1 MSKSEIGENTS
12 EIMAAGAVLYRVNQD
27 EFEIAL
33 IHRPRYDDWSFP
45 KGKIEFGESFLA
57 TARREVLEETG
68 YAAKFG
74 PLIAE
79 IQYLAE
85 GVPKRVKYWA
95 AHAISEPKSIAD
107 IEEVDLLEW
116 HSLKSAKAKLTHEE
130 DRKVLKLFKDMSPG
144 IDKNSTLIL
153 LRHAKALKRVEWIG
167 DDGDRPLDNRGQIQ
181 SEKFRSI
188 YEAYGIDEI
197 FSSDAY
203 RCLETVKPL
212 GRDLGITVGIASD
225 ISEYQY
231 SRDKEKPLK
240 FAKKFLK
247 ASKDSETPKTVLL
260 CSHNPVLPKILKE
273 LAGSMAFDEIDRG
286 LEPGDGWILF
296 HRDGKVRAINF
307 ISAP

>member
-27 EFEIAL
+27 EFEIGL

-74 PLIAE
+74 PLVAE

-95 AHAISEPKSIAD
+95 AQAISEAEPIAD
-107 IEEVDLLEW
+107 PEEVDQFEW

-167 DDGDRPLDNRGQIQ
+167 DDELV
-181 SEKFRSI
+181 E
-188 YEAYGIDEI
+188 
-197 FSSDAY
+197 
-203 RCLETVKPL
+203 V
-212 GRDLGITVGIASD
+212 
-225 ISEYQY
+225 
-231 SRDKEKPLK
+231 
-240 FAKKFLK
+240 
-247 ASKDSETPKTVLL
+247 TPK
-260 CSHNPVLPKILKE
+260 SIRIRK
-273 LAGSMAFDEIDRG
+273 RG
-286 LEPGDGWILF
+286 LSIEERRKTSKKG
-296 HRDGKVRAINF
+296 
-307 ISAP
+307 

>member
-12 EIMAAGAVLYRVNQD
+12 DIMAAGAVLYRVNQD

-85 GVPKRVKYWA
+85 GAPKRVKYWA

-144 IDKNSTLIL
+144 IDKNCTLIL

-273 LAGSMAFDEIDRG
+273 LAGAMAVDEIDRG

>member
-1 MSKSEIGENTS
+1 MSKSEFDVNIS
-12 EIMAAGAVLYRVNQD
+12 EIMAAGAVLYRVVEN
-27 EFEIAL
+27 EIEIGL

-57 TARREVLEETG
+57 AARREVLEETG

-95 AHAISEPKSIAD
+95 AQAISEAKPITD
-107 IEEVDLLEW
+107 LQEVDEFEW
-116 HSLKSAKAKLTHEE
+116 HTLKSAKAKLTHEE
-130 DRKVLKLFKDMSPG
+130 DRKVLKMFKEISP
-144 IDKNSTLIL
+144 DLDQNSTLIL

-181 SEKFRSI
+181 SEKFKSI

-203 RCLETVKPL
+203 RCLETVRPI

-273 LAGSMAFDEIDRG
+273 LAGGMAADEIDLG
-286 LEPGDGWILF
+286 LEPGDGWVLF

>member
-181 SEKFRSI
+181 SEKFKSI

-212 GRDLGITVGIASD
+212 GRDLGINVGIASD

-247 ASKDSETPKTVLL
+247 ASKEGESNKTVLL

-307 ISAP
+307 IPAP

>member
-74 PLIAE
+74 PLVAE

-95 AHAISEPKSIAD
+95 AQAISEAKSIAD
-107 IEEVDLLEW
+107 LEEVDQFEW

-167 DDGDRPLDNRGQIQ
+167 DDELV
-181 SEKFRSI
+181 E
-188 YEAYGIDEI
+188 
-197 FSSDAY
+197 
-203 RCLETVKPL
+203 V
-212 GRDLGITVGIASD
+212 
-225 ISEYQY
+225 
-231 SRDKEKPLK
+231 
-240 FAKKFLK
+240 
-247 ASKDSETPKTVLL
+247 TPK
-260 CSHNPVLPKILKE
+260 SIRIRK
-273 LAGSMAFDEIDRG
+273 RG
-286 LEPGDGWILF
+286 LSIEERRKSSKKG
-296 HRDGKVRAINF
+296 
-307 ISAP
+307 

>member
-144 IDKNSTLIL
+144 IDKNCTLIL

-212 GRDLGITVGIASD
+212 GRDLGINVGIASD

-247 ASKDSETPKTVLL
+247 ASKEGESNKTVLL

-307 ISAP
+307 IPAP

>member
-144 IDKNSTLIL
+144 IDKNCTLIL

-247 ASKDSETPKTVLL
+247 ASKEGESNKTVLL

>member
-212 GRDLGITVGIASD
+212 GRDLGINVGIASD

-247 ASKDSETPKTVLL
+247 ASKEGESNKTVLL

-307 ISAP
+307 IPAP

>member
-1 MSKSEIGENTS
+1 MQE
-12 EIMAAGAVLYRVNQD
+12 VD
-27 EFEIAL
+27 EF
-33 IHRPRYDDWSFP
+33 
-45 KGKIEFGESFLA
+45 
-57 TARREVLEETG
+57 
-68 YAAKFG
+68 
-74 PLIAE
+74 
-79 IQYLAE
+79 
-85 GVPKRVKYWA
+85 
-95 AHAISEPKSIAD
+95 
-107 IEEVDLLEW
+107 EW

-130 DRKVLKLFKDMSPG
+130 DRKVLKLFKEISPG
-144 IDKNSTLIL
+144 IDQNSTLIL

-188 YEAYGIDEI
+188 YEAYEIDEI

-273 LAGSMAFDEIDRG
+273 LAGAMAVDEIDRG
-286 LEPGDGWILF
+286 LEPGDGWVLF

>member
-144 IDKNSTLIL
+144 IDKNCTLIL

>member
-144 IDKNSTLIL
+144 IDKNCTLIL

-188 YEAYGIDEI
+188 YAAYGIDEI

-273 LAGSMAFDEIDRG
+273 LAGAMAVDEIDRG

-307 ISAP
+307 IPAP

>member
-1 MSKSEIGENTS
+1 MSKSEFDVNTS
-12 EIMAAGAVLYRVNQD
+12 EIMAAGAALYRINQD
-27 EFEIAL
+27 EIEIGL

-57 TARREVLEETG
+57 AAHREVLEETG
-68 YAAKFG
+68 YEAKFG

-95 AHAISEPKSIAD
+95 AQAISAAKPITD
-107 IEEVDLLEW
+107 LQEVDKFEW
-116 HSLKSAKAKLTHEE
+116 HSIKSAKSKFTHEE
-130 DRKVLKLFKDMSPG
+130 YRKVLKLFKEISPG
-144 IDKNSTLIL
+144 IDQNSTLIL

-167 DDGDRPLDNRGQIQ
+167 DDGDRPLDNSGQVQ

-188 YEAYGIDEI
+188 YEAYEIDEI

-212 GRDLGITVGIASD
+212 GRDLGIAVGIASD

-273 LAGSMAFDEIDRG
+273 LAGAMAVDEIDRG
-286 LEPGDGWILF
+286 LEPGDGWVLF

-307 ISAP
+307 IQAP

>member
-1 MSKSEIGENTS
+1 MSKSEIDENTS

-212 GRDLGITVGIASD
+212 GRDLGINVGIASD

-247 ASKDSETPKTVLL
+247 ASKEGESNKTVLL

-307 ISAP
+307 IPAP

>member
-130 DRKVLKLFKDMSPG
+130 DRKVLKIFKDMSPG

-181 SEKFRSI
+181 SEKFKSI

-212 GRDLGITVGIASD
+212 GRDLGINVGIASD

-231 SRDKEKPLK
+231 SRDKDKPLK

-247 ASKDSETPKTVLL
+247 GSKEGESNKTVLL

>member
-144 IDKNSTLIL
+144 IDKNCTLIL

-247 ASKDSETPKTVLL
+247 ASKEGESNKTVLL

-307 ISAP
+307 IPAP

>member
-1 MSKSEIGENTS
+1 MNFNFKEIFTAFMVLFAVIDIIGNIPIIIDLRKKS
-12 EIMAAGAVLYRVNQD
+12 
-27 EFEIAL
+27 
-33 IHRPRYDDWSFP
+33 
-45 KGKIEFGESFLA
+45 
-57 TARREVLEETG
+57 
-68 YAAKFG
+68 
-74 PLIAE
+74 
-79 IQYLAE
+79 
-85 GVPKRVKYWA
+85 
-95 AHAISEPKSIAD
+95 
-107 IEEVDLLEW
+107 
-116 HSLKSAKAKLTHEE
+116 
-130 DRKVLKLFKDMSPG
+130 
-144 IDKNSTLIL
+144 
-153 LRHAKALKRVEWIG
+153 
-167 DDGDRPLDNRGQIQ
+167 GQIQ

-188 YEAYGIDEI
+188 YEAYEIDEI

-212 GRDLGITVGIASD
+212 GRDLGLTVGIASD

-273 LAGSMAFDEIDRG
+273 LAGAMAVDEIDRG
-286 LEPGDGWILF
+286 LEPGDGWVLF

>member
-1 MSKSEIGENTS
+1 MSKSEFDVNTF
-12 EIMAAGAVLYRVNQD
+12 EIMAAGAVLYRINQD

-68 YAAKFG
+68 YAARFG

-144 IDKNSTLIL
+144 IDKNCTLIL

-273 LAGSMAFDEIDRG
+273 LAGAMAVDEIDRG

>member
-1 MSKSEIGENTS
+1 MSKSEFDVNTS
-12 EIMAAGAVLYRVNQD
+12 EIMAAGAVLYRVI
-27 EFEIAL
+27 EAEIEIGL

-57 TARREVLEETG
+57 AARREVLEETG

-95 AHAISEPKSIAD
+95 AQAISEAKPISD
-107 IEEVDLLEW
+107 LQEVDVFEW
-116 HSLKSAKAKLTHEE
+116 NSLKSAKSKLTHEE
-130 DRKVLKLFKDMSPG
+130 DRKVLKLFKEISPG
-144 IDKNSTLIL
+144 IDQNSTLIL

-247 ASKDSETPKTVLL
+247 ASKDSAAAKTVLL

-273 LAGSMAFDEIDRG
+273 LAGAMASDEIDIG
-286 LEPGDGWILF
+286 LEPGDGWVLF
-296 HRDGKVRAINF
+296 HRDGKVQAINF
-307 ISAP
+307 IKAP

>member
-212 GRDLGITVGIASD
+212 GRDLGINVGIASD

-247 ASKDSETPKTVLL
+247 ASKEGESNKTVLL

-286 LEPGDGWILF
+286 LEPGDGWVLF

>member
-1 MSKSEIGENTS
+1 MSKSEFDVNTS
-12 EIMAAGAVLYRVNQD
+12 EIMAAGAVLYRINQD
-27 EFEIAL
+27 EIEICL

-57 TARREVLEETG
+57 AAHREVLEETG
-68 YAAKFG
+68 YEAKFG

-95 AHAISEPKSIAD
+95 AQAISAAKPITD
-107 IEEVDLLEW
+107 LQEVDKFEW
-116 HSLKSAKAKLTHEE
+116 HSIKSAKSKLTHEE
-130 DRKVLKLFKDMSPG
+130 DRKVLKLFKEISPG
-144 IDKNSTLIL
+144 IDQNSTLIL
-153 LRHAKALKRVEWIG
+153 LRHAKALKRVECIG
-167 DDGDRPLDNRGQIQ
+167 DDGDRPLDNRGQVQ

-188 YEAYGIDEI
+188 YEAYEIDEI

-212 GRDLGITVGIASD
+212 GRDLGIAVGIASD

-273 LAGSMAFDEIDRG
+273 LAGAMAVDEIDRG
-286 LEPGDGWILF
+286 LEPGDGWVLF

-307 ISAP
+307 IQAP

>member
-57 TARREVLEETG
+57 AARREVLEETG

-144 IDKNSTLIL
+144 IDKNCTLIL

-188 YEAYGIDEI
+188 YAAYGIDEI

-273 LAGSMAFDEIDRG
+273 LAGAMAVDEIDRG

-307 ISAP
+307 IPAP

>member
-1 MSKSEIGENTS
+1 MSKSEFDVNTS
-12 EIMAAGAVLYRVNQD
+12 EIMAAGAVLYRINQ
-27 EFEIAL
+27 EEIEIGL

-57 TARREVLEETG
+57 AAHREVLEETG

-95 AHAISEPKSIAD
+95 AQAISAAKPITD
-107 IEEVDLLEW
+107 LQEVDEFEW
-116 HSLKSAKAKLTHEE
+116 HSLKSAKSKLTHEE
-130 DRKVLKLFKDMSPG
+130 DRKVLKLFKEISQG
-144 IDKNSTLIL
+144 IDQNSTLIL

-188 YEAYGIDEI
+188 YEAYEIGEI

-273 LAGSMAFDEIDRG
+273 LAGAMAVDEIDRG
-286 LEPGDGWILF
+286 LEPGDGWVLF

>member
-1 MSKSEIGENTS
+1 MSESEFDVNTS
-12 EIMAAGAVLYRVNQD
+12 EIMAAGAILYRVIED
-27 EFEIAL
+27 EIEIGL

-45 KGKIEFGESFLA
+45 KGKIEFGESSLA
-57 TARREVLEETG
+57 AARREVIEETG

-85 GVPKRVKYWA
+85 GVPKRVKYWSA
-95 AHAISEPKSIAD
+95 QAISEAKPITD
-107 IEEVDLLEW
+107 LQEVDKFEW
-116 HSLKSAKAKLTHEE
+116 HSLKSAKTKLTHEE
-130 DRKVLKLFKDMSPG
+130 DRKVLKLFKDIIPG
-144 IDKNSTLIL
+144 IDQNSTLIL

-167 DDGDRPLDNRGQIQ
+167 DDGDRPLDNRGQVQ
-181 SEKFRSI
+181 SEKFRVI
-188 YEAYGIDEI
+188 YEAYEIDEI

-212 GRDLGITVGIASD
+212 ARDLGLTVGISSD

-247 ASKDSETPKTVLL
+247 ASKDSGTPKTVLI

-273 LAGSMAFDEIDRG
+273 LAGGMAVDEIDRG
-286 LEPGDGWILF
+286 LEPGDGWVLF
-296 HRDGKVRAINF
+296 HRDGKVRAISF
-307 ISAP
+307 IQAP

>member
-1 MSKSEIGENTS
+1 MSKSEMDENTS

-212 GRDLGITVGIASD
+212 GRDLGINVGIASD

-247 ASKDSETPKTVLL
+247 ASKEGESNKTVLL

-307 ISAP
+307 IPAP

>member
-144 IDKNSTLIL
+144 IDKNCTLIL

-247 ASKDSETPKTVLL
+247 ASKDSETPKTVLI

-273 LAGSMAFDEIDRG
+273 LAGAMAVDEIDRG

>member
-1 MSKSEIGENTS
+1 MSKSEFDVNTS
-12 EIMAAGAVLYRVNQD
+12 EIMAAGAVLYRINHD
-27 EFEIAL
+27 EIEIGL

-57 TARREVLEETG
+57 AAYREVLEETG

-95 AHAISEPKSIAD
+95 AQAISAAKPITD
-107 IEEVDLLEW
+107 LQEVDEFEW
-116 HSLKSAKAKLTHEE
+116 HSLKSAKSKLTHEE
-130 DRKVLKLFKDMSPG
+130 DRKVLKMFKEISPG
-144 IDKNSTLIL
+144 IDQNSTLIL

-188 YEAYGIDEI
+188 YEAFEIDEI

-273 LAGSMAFDEIDRG
+273 LAGAMAVDEIDRG
-286 LEPGDGWILF
+286 LEPGDGWVLF

>member
-95 AHAISEPKSIAD
+95 AHAISEPKSISD

-144 IDKNSTLIL
+144 IDKNCTLIL

-273 LAGSMAFDEIDRG
+273 LAGAMAVDEIDRG

>member
-1 MSKSEIGENTS
+1 MSKSEFDVNTS
-12 EIMAAGAVLYRVNQD
+12 EIMAAGAVLYRINQD
-27 EFEIAL
+27 EIEIGL

-45 KGKIEFGESFLA
+45 KGKIESGEPFL
-57 TARREVLEETG
+57 TAAHREVLEETG

-95 AHAISEPKSIAD
+95 AQAISAAKPITD
-107 IEEVDLLEW
+107 LQEVDEFEW
-116 HSLKSAKAKLTHEE
+116 HSLKSAKSKLTHEE
-130 DRKVLKLFKDMSPG
+130 DRKVLKLFKEISPG
-144 IDKNSTLIL
+144 IDQNSTLIL

-188 YEAYGIDEI
+188 YEAYKIDEI

-273 LAGSMAFDEIDRG
+273 LAGAIAVDEIDRG
-286 LEPGDGWILF
+286 LGPGDGWVLF

>member
-1 MSKSEIGENTS
+1 MSKSEFDVNTS
-12 EIMAAGAVLYRVNQD
+12 EIMAAGAVLYRINQ
-27 EFEIAL
+27 EEIEIGL

-57 TARREVLEETG
+57 AAHRELLEETG
-68 YAAKFG
+68 HAAKFG

-95 AHAISEPKSIAD
+95 AQAISEAKPITD
-107 IEEVDLLEW
+107 LQEVDEFEW

-130 DRKVLKLFKDMSPG
+130 DRKVLKMFKEISP
-144 IDKNSTLIL
+144 DLEQNSTLIL

-188 YEAYGIDEI
+188 YEPYEIDEI

-273 LAGSMAFDEIDRG
+273 LAGAMAVDEIDRG
-286 LEPGDGWILF
+286 LEPGDGWVLF
-296 HRDGKVRAINF
+296 HREGKVRAINF

>member
-1 MSKSEIGENTS
+1 MSKSEFDVNTS
-12 EIMAAGAVLYRVNQD
+12 EIMAAGAVLYQINQD
-27 EFEIAL
+27 EIEIGL

-57 TARREVLEETG
+57 AARREVLEETG

-95 AHAISEPKSIAD
+95 AQAISAAKPITD
-107 IEEVDLLEW
+107 LQEVDEFEW
-116 HSLKSAKAKLTHEE
+116 HSLKNAKSKLTHEE
-130 DRKVLKLFKDMSPG
+130 DRKVLKLFKEISPG
-144 IDKNSTLIL
+144 IEQNSTLIL

-188 YEAYGIDEI
+188 YEVYEIDEI

-212 GRDLGITVGIASD
+212 GRDLGLTVGIASD

-273 LAGSMAFDEIDRG
+273 LAGAMAVDEIDRG
-286 LEPGDGWILF
+286 LEPGDGWVLF

>member
-1 MSKSEIGENTS
+1 MSKSEFDVNIS
-12 EIMAAGAVLYRVNQD
+12 EIMAAGAVLYRVVEN
-27 EFEIAL
+27 EIEIGL

-57 TARREVLEETG
+57 AARREVLEETG

-95 AHAISEPKSIAD
+95 AQAISEAKPITD
-107 IEEVDLLEW
+107 LQEVDEFEW
-116 HSLKSAKAKLTHEE
+116 HTLKSAKAKLTHEE
-130 DRKVLKLFKDMSPG
+130 DRKVLKMFKEISP
-144 IDKNSTLIL
+144 DLDQNSTLIL

-181 SEKFRSI
+181 SEKFKSI

-203 RCLETVKPL
+203 RCLETVRPI

-247 ASKDSETPKTVLL
+247 ASKESETPKTVLL

-273 LAGSMAFDEIDRG
+273 LAGGMAADEIDLG
-286 LEPGDGWILF
+286 LEPGDGWVLF

>member
-1 MSKSEIGENTS
+1 MSKSEFDVSTS
-12 EIMAAGAVLYRVNQD
+12 EIMAAGAVLYRVIED
-27 EFEIAL
+27 EIEIGL

-45 KGKIEFGESFLA
+45 KGKIEFGESSLA
-57 TARREVLEETG
+57 AARREVLEETG
-68 YAAKFG
+68 YGAKFG

-85 GVPKRVKYWA
+85 GVPKRVKYWSA
-95 AHAISEPKSIAD
+95 QAISEAKPITD
-107 IEEVDLLEW
+107 LQEVDKFEW
-116 HSLKSAKAKLTHEE
+116 HSLKSAKTKLTHEE
-130 DRKVLKLFKDMSPG
+130 DRKVLKLFKDISPG
-144 IDKNSTLIL
+144 IDQNSTLIL

-167 DDGDRPLDNRGQIQ
+167 DDGDRPLDNRGQVQ
-181 SEKFRSI
+181 SEKFRVI
-188 YEAYGIDEI
+188 YEAYEIDEI

-212 GRDLGITVGIASD
+212 ARDLGLNVGISSD

-231 SRDKEKPLK
+231 SRDREKPLK

-273 LAGSMAFDEIDRG
+273 LAGGMAVDEIDRG
-286 LEPGDGWILF
+286 LEPGDGWVLF

-307 ISAP
+307 IQAP

>member
-1 MSKSEIGENTS
+1 MSKSEFDVNTS
-12 EIMAAGAVLYRVNQD
+12 EIMAAGAVLYQINQD
-27 EFEIAL
+27 EIEIGL

-57 TARREVLEETG
+57 AARREVLEETG

-95 AHAISEPKSIAD
+95 AQAISAAKPITD
-107 IEEVDLLEW
+107 LQEVDEFEW
-116 HSLKSAKAKLTHEE
+116 HSLKNAKSKLTHEE
-130 DRKVLKLFKDMSPG
+130 DRKVLKLFKEISPG
-144 IDKNSTLIL
+144 IEQNSTLIL

-188 YEAYGIDEI
+188 YEAYEIDEI

-212 GRDLGITVGIASD
+212 GRDLGLTVGIASD

-273 LAGSMAFDEIDRG
+273 LAGAMAVDEIDRG
-286 LEPGDGWILF
+286 LEPGDGWVLF

>member
-212 GRDLGITVGIASD
+212 GRDLGIIVGIASD

>member
-1 MSKSEIGENTS
+1 MSKSEFDVNTS
-12 EIMAAGAVLYRVNQD
+12 EIMAAGAVLYRINQD
-27 EFEIAL
+27 EIEIGL

-57 TARREVLEETG
+57 AAHREVFEETG

-95 AHAISEPKSIAD
+95 AHAISAAKPITD
-107 IEEVDLLEW
+107 LQEVDEFEW

-130 DRKVLKLFKDMSPG
+130 DRKVLKMFKEISPG
-144 IDKNSTLIL
+144 IDQNSTLIL

-188 YEAYGIDEI
+188 YEAYEIDEI

-212 GRDLGITVGIASD
+212 GRDLGIAVGIASD

-273 LAGSMAFDEIDRG
+273 LAGAMAVDEIDRG
-286 LEPGDGWILF
+286 LEPGDGWVLF
-296 HRDGKVRAINF
+296 HRDGKVRAIYF